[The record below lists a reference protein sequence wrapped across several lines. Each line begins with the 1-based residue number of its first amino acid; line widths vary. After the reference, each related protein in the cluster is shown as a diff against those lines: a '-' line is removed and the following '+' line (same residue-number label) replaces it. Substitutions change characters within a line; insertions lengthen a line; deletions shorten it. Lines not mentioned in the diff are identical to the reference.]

1 VNGYNQY
8 PHVNSDHRFNA
19 VRPGSLPA
27 SRRAM
32 DLFADPAAR
41 DTASPF
47 LQFLWERGAAHEDQV
62 VAGILP
68 EVEIAQ

>member
-1 VNGYNQY
+1 MQY
-8 PHVNSDHRFNA
+8 DLAACP
-19 VRPGSLPA
+19 
-27 SRRAM
+27 RRVAM

>member
-1 VNGYNQY
+1 MQY
-8 PHVNSDHRFNA
+8 DLAACP
-19 VRPGSLPA
+19 RPV
-27 SRRAM
+27 AM

-47 LQFLWERGAAHEDQV
+47 LQFLSERGAAHEDQV

>member
-1 VNGYNQY
+1 M
-8 PHVNSDHRFNA
+8 PTISI
-19 VRPGSLPA
+19 PA
-27 SRRAM
+27 STPITVLMQYDLAACPRPVAM

-47 LQFLWERGAAHEDQV
+47 LQFLSERGAAHEDQV